1 MTQEIDRLRLIVK
14 KFENTEDDKI
24 YVSASDNNDPEVVM
38 CEETKE
44 TLSTSSKVNSAAPI
58 TEENKKVSKTS
69 STGTISKP
77 LTMTSSDKESKRP
90 NKLKSGQSV
99 KHMKQELNRLR
110 LMTKNLENSGGEE
123 KCVNESEKENI
134 SNTFKKLNDSE
145 VITYKNSHFS
155 SQMEVDTPCTKT
167 KDEELLELGSDTEF
181 APDANE
187 SLDKNTD
194 ENNSPSMLDS
204 RPYLRKRPRLAFYP
218 VKNNANATKNSA
230 TTLVNNTSES
240 SEDVIYPSPT
250 QSPTLASKVKQYL
263 KLKRKIPVKRIDFGL
278 CPSPKHTSMQMEN
291 NKLRIEIKWMISI
304 WMTPKTSHLRK
315 RDCQK
320 ERTFQS
326 SLTCDV
332 KLTEQSIIT
341 CCHCPKKSY
350 KNGRINA
357 RDIGANMS
365 DQIHQKERNIA
376 CFG

>member
-1 MTQEIDRLRLIVK
+1 
-14 KFENTEDDKI
+14 
-24 YVSASDNNDPEVVM
+24 
-38 CEETKE
+38 
-44 TLSTSSKVNSAAPI
+44 
-58 TEENKKVSKTS
+58 
-69 STGTISKP
+69 
-77 LTMTSSDKESKRP
+77 MTSSDKESKRP
-90 NKLKSGQSV
+90 NKSKSGQSV

-123 KCVNESEKENI
+123 KCVNKSEKENI

-187 SLDKNTD
+187 CLDKNTD

-204 RPYLRKRPRLAFYP
+204 RPYLRKRSRLAFYP
-218 VKNNANATKNSA
+218 VKNNANATENSA

-291 NKLRIEIKWMISI
+291 VSILKDKVNTSYLLPIKVHNKTDIE
-304 WMTPKTSHLRK
+304 
-315 RDCQK
+315 D
-320 ERTFQS
+320 ETFYLPAEQTANRNKMDDFN
-326 SLTCDV
+326 LDD
-332 KLTEQSIIT
+332 TENKP
-341 CCHCPKKSY
+341 PKKKRLS
-350 KNGRINA
+350 KRKDISEQLNMRCKADRAKVNGQDCWECREYY
-357 RDIGANMS
+357 NMLS
-365 DQIHQKERNIA
+365 LSKEEL
-376 CFG
+376 

>member
-1 MTQEIDRLRLIVK
+1 MEKKVEQKKKVFKISSTGRLLKPPRKLLTSSDDESKRPKKKFKSSQSTKRMTQEIDRLRLIVK

-24 YVSASDNNDPEVVM
+24 YVSASDNNDPEVIM
-38 CEETKE
+38 CEKTKE

-90 NKLKSGQSV
+90 NKSKSDQSV

-110 LMTKNLENSGGEE
+110 LMTKNLENSGGEK

-187 SLDKNTD
+187 SLDENTD

-204 RPYLRKRPRLAFYP
+204 RPYLRKRSRLAFYP
-218 VKNNANATKNSA
+218 VKNNANATENSA

-250 QSPTLASKVKQYL
+250 QSPTLASKVKQFW
-263 KLKRKIPVKRIDFGL
+263 I
-278 CPSPKHTSMQMEN
+278 
-291 NKLRIEIKWMISI
+291 
-304 WMTPKTSHLRK
+304 
-315 RDCQK
+315 
-320 ERTFQS
+320 
-326 SLTCDV
+326 
-332 KLTEQSIIT
+332 
-341 CCHCPKKSY
+341 
-350 KNGRINA
+350 
-357 RDIGANMS
+357 MS
-365 DQIHQKERNIA
+365 FA
-376 CFG
+376 